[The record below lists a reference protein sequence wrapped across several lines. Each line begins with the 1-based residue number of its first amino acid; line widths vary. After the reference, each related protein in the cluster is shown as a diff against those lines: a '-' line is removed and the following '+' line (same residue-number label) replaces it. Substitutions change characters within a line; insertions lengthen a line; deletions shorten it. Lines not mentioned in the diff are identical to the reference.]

1 MTPLIVGNW
10 KMNTTL
16 EDAQRLVGA
25 MLPGL
30 RELSDDVEVVLCPP
44 LPWLLEVRRLLEGTD
59 TRLGVQNIHYADGG
73 AFTGEVS
80 ARMLKGL
87 GQYVL
92 VGQYERRIFFDE
104 KDGIVKRKLLAALQ
118 HGLKP
123 ILCVG
128 ETADDLDDN
137 AGGYVVAQQLEAA
150 LEDVALDSRLT
161 IAYEPVWTTIGMI
174 QPPPP
179 SYVGDMCEH
188 VRETLRDLFPRQP
201 SEQVRVIYGGS
212 VGPRTID
219 SILTEGK
226 TDGVLTGSASVNAD
240 SFLSIARA
248 FANAPSPSGRG
259 FIQG

>member
-1 MTPLIVGNW
+1 MTPLVVGNW

-16 EDAQRLVGA
+16 DDAQRLLA
-25 MLPGL
+25 ALLPGL
-30 RELSDDVEVVLCPP
+30 RELSGVQVVLCPP
-44 LPWLLEVRRLLEGTD
+44 APWLVEVKRLVEDTD
-59 TRLGVQNIHYADGG
+59 TQLGAQNIHYTDGG

-87 GQYVL
+87 CQYVL

-128 ETADDLDDN
+128 ETGDDLDEN
-137 AGGYVVAQQLEAA
+137 TGAYVVAQQLEAA
-150 LEDVALDSRLT
+150 LEDVTLDSRLT
-161 IAYEPVWTTIGMI
+161 IAYEPVWTTIGMV

-179 SYVGDMCEH
+179 S
-188 VRETLRDLFPRQP
+188 
-201 SEQVRVIYGGS
+201 YGGS

-219 SILTEGK
+219 TILAEGH

-240 SFLSIARA
+240 TFLSIARA
-248 FANAPSPSGRG
+248 FAGATLRS
-259 FIQG
+259 